1 MAALFGLYIIGL
13 LHSPNWPEAGL
24 ELKGKLPILGFA
36 LIVGSLPK
44 LSFNQFRILMSWF
57 KAAVLSAIL
66 CGLYFYIIKD
76 FTDPRELVLFVSPVR
91 FALMLNLS
99 IFSAAY
105 FLYRDKNSLKI
116 KLFYIVILI
125 SCFGF
130 MLIIESIIGIIIFS
144 LVSAIIAIRALIK
157 IKKLY
162 VRLAILGMLIFI
174 PSYVFLNITEHI
186 YNYYNTDEIEF
197 SKLDQR
203 SLNGELYVHD
213 TINFEVED
221 GSYSGLYIAKDEL
234 QNAWFNATGQSI
246 SNSDN
251 KSQPALKTLVRYM
264 NSKGLRKDSVGFS
277 RINTQDIQHIQSGIA
292 NINYVESPGLKT
304 RISRILFG
312 YEVYKKTKNPNG
324 NSLFQRIEYWTNT
337 WNIFKRNMILGVGY
351 TNLPKA
357 FEQEYEATQTKLSK
371 ENQMETHNQY
381 LLVLAGFGIIGLL
394 LFCYLIFSPILKA
407 DNQHFHYLIFI
418 AIIAFS
424 MFTEDT
430 LQTQVG
436 VTFFAFF
443 NALFLFGYDQKY
455 CN

>member
-1 MAALFGLYIIGL
+1 MSLFQFLLFFAWLFDNSDKTGIAFLNRPIYNLKLYYKSFIHNKAAILMAALFGLYIIGL

-157 IKKLY
+157 IKKL
-162 VRLAILGMLIFI
+162 
-174 PSYVFLNITEHI
+174 
-186 YNYYNTDEIEF
+186 
-197 SKLDQR
+197 
-203 SLNGELYVHD
+203 
-213 TINFEVED
+213 
-221 GSYSGLYIAKDEL
+221 
-234 QNAWFNATGQSI
+234 
-246 SNSDN
+246 
-251 KSQPALKTLVRYM
+251 
-264 NSKGLRKDSVGFS
+264 
-277 RINTQDIQHIQSGIA
+277 
-292 NINYVESPGLKT
+292 
-304 RISRILFG
+304 
-312 YEVYKKTKNPNG
+312 
-324 NSLFQRIEYWTNT
+324 
-337 WNIFKRNMILGVGY
+337 
-351 TNLPKA
+351 
-357 FEQEYEATQTKLSK
+357 
-371 ENQMETHNQY
+371 
-381 LLVLAGFGIIGLL
+381 
-394 LFCYLIFSPILKA
+394 
-407 DNQHFHYLIFI
+407 
-418 AIIAFS
+418 
-424 MFTEDT
+424 
-430 LQTQVG
+430 
-436 VTFFAFF
+436 
-443 NALFLFGYDQKY
+443 
-455 CN
+455 

>member
-13 LHSPNWPEAGL
+13 LHLPNWQEAGL

-44 LSFNQFRILMSWF
+44 LNFDQFRLLMRWF
-57 KAAVLSAIL
+57 KAAVLSGIL
-66 CGLYFYIIKD
+66 CGVYFYIIQD

-99 IFSAAY
+99 IFSAAF
-105 FLYRDKNSLKI
+105 FLYRDKNSRRI

-130 MLIIESIIGIIIFS
+130 MLIIESIIGILIFS

-162 VRLAILGMLIFI
+162 IRLTILGMLIFV

-186 YNYYNTDEIEF
+186 YNYYNIDEVEF
-197 SKLDQR
+197 SKLDQATI
-203 SLNGELYVHD
+203 NGEFYVHD
-213 TINFEVED
+213 TINFEIED
-221 GSYSGLYIAKDEL
+221 GSYSGLFIAYKEL
-234 QNAWFNATGQSI
+234 KNAWFKETGQLL
-246 SNSDN
+246 SNTDG
-251 KSQPALKTLVRYM
+251 KSQPVLKTLVRYM
-264 NSKGLRKDSVGFS
+264 NSKGLRKDSVGFLNLS
-277 RINTQDIQHIQSGIA
+277 EHDVRNIQFGIA
-292 NINYVESPGLKT
+292 NINYVDNPGLKT
-304 RISRILFG
+304 RVSRILFG

-324 NSLFQRIEYWTNT
+324 NSVFQRIEYWTNT

-351 TNLPKA
+351 TNLPEA
-357 FEQEYEATQTKLSK
+357 FEQEYKATQTKLSK

-394 LFCYLIFSPILKA
+394 IFCYLIFSPIFKTE
-407 DNQHFHYLIFI
+407 NQHYHYLIFI

-443 NALFLFGYDQKY
+443 NALFLFGYNQKS